1 MRLASFRAGEVDM
14 SVSKMPGTAGGTLAN
29 VNRWRGQIGLAPLT
43 EGDLATAQKAVEVG
57 GENSLLFEMAGE
69 KPPEGKSQPQRML
82 VAIVPRAGESW
93 FFKMTGDTAAVANES
108 ANFAAFL
115 KSIRFK

>member
-1 MRLASFRAGEVDM
+1 M
-14 SVSKMPGTAGGTLAN
+14 
-29 VNRWRGQIGLAPLT
+29 NRWRGQIGLAPLT